1 MIRSNKIKRVFV
13 ALSSVFLVII
23 IIFAPLAN
31 NLYNFRFY
39 NSLYEKNSVY
49 TSIDRQDAQKLTESV
64 FNFFK
69 SGAPFEEFKLKGG
82 LQYFNSNEISH
93 LNDVRVLLS
102 RILLLFY
109 ISSVLLI
116 IFTLLLIEKN
126 WTAFI
131 KNTGI
136 IMTASSAFVLIF
148 LVVLY
153 ILSSNFSHLFE
164 NFHYVFFPQGNWAFP
179 EGSLIITIFPFGF
192 FYDFFFSLIVSS
204 LITSLVLFALGLG
217 CIITVNKIDKRIK

>member
-1 MIRSNKIKRVFV
+1 MIKNNKIKKVFV
-13 ALSSVFLVII
+13 ALCSVFLVIV
-23 IIFAPLAN
+23 IIFAPLAY

-49 TSIDRQDAQKLTESV
+49 GSIDRQDVQKLTESV

-69 SGAPFEEFKLKGG
+69 SGAPFEKFSLKGG

-109 ISSVLLI
+109 ISSMLFI
-116 IFTLLLIEKN
+116 IFTLLLIEKS
-126 WTAFI
+126 WKAFI
-131 KNTGI
+131 KNLSL
-136 IMTASSAFVLIF
+136 IMLISSAFVLIF
-148 LVVLY
+148 LAALY
-153 ILSSNFSHLFE
+153 MLATNFSYLFE
-164 NFHYVFFPQGNWAFP
+164 NFHYLFFPQGNWAFP

-192 FYDFFFSLIVSS
+192 FYDFFFSLVMSS
-204 LITSLVLFALGLG
+204 LIASLVLFAAGLAG
-217 CIITVNKIDKRIK
+217 IITVNKIRKSMK

>member
-1 MIRSNKIKRVFV
+1 MIKSSKIKKVFV
-13 ALSSVFLVII
+13 ALCSVFLVIV
-23 IIFAPLAN
+23 IIFAPLAY

-49 TSIDRQDAQKLTESV
+49 GSIDRQDVQKLTESV

-69 SGAPFEEFKLKGG
+69 SGAPFEKFSLKGG

-102 RILLLFY
+102 RILLVFY
-109 ISSVLLI
+109 ISSMLLI
-116 IFTLLLIEKN
+116 IFTLLLIEKS
-126 WTAFI
+126 WKAFI
-131 KNTGI
+131 KNLSL
-136 IMTASSAFVLIF
+136 IMLISSAFVLIF
-148 LVVLY
+148 LAALY
-153 ILSSNFSHLFE
+153 MLASNFSHLFE

-192 FYDFFFSLIVSS
+192 FYDFFFSLVMSS
-204 LITSLVLFALGLG
+204 LIASLVLFAAGLAG
-217 CIITVNKIDKRIK
+217 IITVNKIKKRIK

>member
-1 MIRSNKIKRVFV
+1 MINNNKIKKVFV
-13 ALSSVFLVII
+13 ALCSVFLVIV
-23 IIFAPLAN
+23 IIFAPLAY

-49 TSIDRQDAQKLTESV
+49 GSIDRQDVQKLTESV

-69 SGAPFEEFKLKGG
+69 SGAPFEKFNLKGG

-102 RILLLFY
+102 RILLVFY
-109 ISSVLLI
+109 ISSMLLI
-116 IFTLLLIEKN
+116 IFTLLLIEKS
-126 WTAFI
+126 WKAFI
-131 KNTGI
+131 KNLSL
-136 IMTASSAFVLIF
+136 IMLISSAFVLIF
-148 LVVLY
+148 LAALY
-153 ILSSNFSHLFE
+153 MLASNFSHLFE

-192 FYDFFFSLIVSS
+192 FYDFFFSLVMSS
-204 LITSLVLFALGLG
+204 LIASLVLFAAGLAG
-217 CIITVNKIDKRIK
+217 IITINKIGKRIK

>member
-1 MIRSNKIKRVFV
+1 MIRSNIIKKVFV
-13 ALSSVFLVII
+13 ALCSVFLVIV
-23 IIFAPLAN
+23 IIFAPLAY

-49 TSIDRQDAQKLTESV
+49 GSIDRQDAQKLTESV

-69 SGAPFEEFKLKGG
+69 SGAPFEKFNLKGG

-102 RILLLFY
+102 RILLVFY
-109 ISSVLLI
+109 ISSMLLT
-116 IFTLLLIEKN
+116 IFTLLLIEKS
-126 WTAFI
+126 WKAFI
-131 KNTGI
+131 KNLSL
-136 IMTASSAFVLIF
+136 IMLISSAFVLIF
-148 LVVLY
+148 LAALY
-153 ILSSNFSHLFE
+153 MLASNFSHLFE

-192 FYDFFFSLIVSS
+192 FYDFFFSLVMSS
-204 LITSLVLFALGLG
+204 LIASLVLFAAGLAG
-217 CIITVNKIDKRIK
+217 IITVNKIGKSMK

>member
-217 CIITVNKIDKRIK
+217 CIITVNKIDKSIK

>member
-1 MIRSNKIKRVFV
+1 MIRSNIIKKVFV
-13 ALSSVFLVII
+13 ALCSVFLVIV
-23 IIFAPLAN
+23 IIFAPLAY

-49 TSIDRQDAQKLTESV
+49 GSIDRQDAQKLTESV

-69 SGAPFEEFKLKGG
+69 SGEPFEKFDLKGG

-102 RILLLFY
+102 RILLVFY
-109 ISSVLLI
+109 ISSMLLI
-116 IFTLLLIEKN
+116 IFALLLIEKN
-126 WTAFI
+126 WKAFI
-131 KNTGI
+131 KNLSL
-136 IMTASSAFVLIF
+136 IMLISSAFVLIF
-148 LVVLY
+148 LAALY
-153 ILSSNFSHLFE
+153 MLASNFSHLFE

-192 FYDFFFSLIVSS
+192 FYDFFFSLVMSS
-204 LITSLVLFALGLG
+204 LIASLVLFAAGLAG
-217 CIITVNKIDKRIK
+217 IITVNKIGKSMN

>member
-1 MIRSNKIKRVFV
+1 MIRSNKIKKVFV
-13 ALSSVFLVII
+13 ALCSVFLVIV
-23 IIFAPLAN
+23 IIFAPLAY

-49 TSIDRQDAQKLTESV
+49 GSIDRQDAQKLTESV

-69 SGAPFEEFKLKGG
+69 SGAPFEKFSLKGG

-102 RILLLFY
+102 RILLVFY
-109 ISSVLLI
+109 ISSMLLI
-116 IFTLLLIEKN
+116 IFTLLLIEKS
-126 WTAFI
+126 WKAFI
-131 KNTGI
+131 KNLSL
-136 IMTASSAFVLIF
+136 IMLISSAFVLIF
-148 LVVLY
+148 LAALY
-153 ILSSNFSHLFE
+153 MLASNFSHLFE

-192 FYDFFFSLIVSS
+192 FYDFFFSLVMSS
-204 LITSLVLFALGLG
+204 LIASLVLFAAGLAG
-217 CIITVNKIDKRIK
+217 IITVNKIKKRIK